1 MRPVALSGILLVE
14 LTAFCMFTESHGV
27 HNLALGSRR
36 RRRLLLLYQ
45 PDGLNEA
52 TRVQSDDEQSAPVA
66 APADRQK
73 LPHGV
78 LLIRD
83 MLEDAAP
90 RTWLFAGDTLGFDA
104 RQSQRGWVEL
114 FADSVKVELQ
124 RSLDVVLDT
133 AVQGSLVA
141 TLRRNLDW
149 RVLRFNPDV
158 VFLMPGPRE
167 SVAAQS
173 GRRRFELELKKT
185 VERLEE
191 EGVVVVLC
199 TPPQIP
205 GSEDRFCDLP
215 AYVDL
220 VRQVAGGTD
229 ALLIDHWQHWSQLE
243 TRTSLLDADQDRPNF
258 SGHRKLAQYLLSTI
272 GMGDV

>member
-1 MRPVALSGILLVE
+1 
-14 LTAFCMFTESHGV
+14 MFTDSHGV
-27 HNLALGSRR
+27 HNLASGSRR
-36 RRRLLLLYQ
+36 RRRLLLNQQESLIQEASAQSHCEQ
-45 PDGLNEA
+45 PVCVPA
-52 TRVQSDDEQSAPVA
+52 AVDDPA
-66 APADRQK
+66 AVNFPQ
-73 LPHGV
+73 PPQGV

-104 RQSQRGWVEL
+104 RHSQRGWVEL
-114 FADSVKVELQ
+114 FSDSVKIQLQ

-167 SVAAQS
+167 SVAAES
-173 GRRRFELELKKT
+173 GQRRFELELKKT
-185 VERLEE
+185 VEQLEE
-191 EGVVVVLC
+191 DGIVVALC

-215 AYVDL
+215 AYVEL
-220 VRQVAGGTD
+220 VRKVAGETD
-229 ALLIDHWQHWSQLE
+229 ALLIDHWQHWDRLE
-243 TRTSLLDADQDRPNF
+243 SRASLLDADQDRPNY
-258 SGHRKLAQYLLSTI
+258 SGHRKLAEYLLHTI
-272 GMGDV
+272 GIGDH